1 MSKMIKSEELD
12 KLFDDGEENVLQY
25 FDLDNVRRP
34 GLEQQKV
41 SISLPSW
48 MIDSLDEEAKRIG
61 VTRQAIIKTWLD
73 EKLVDKQM
81 ASSV

>member
-41 SISLPSW
+41 SISLPGW

-73 EKLVDKQM
+73 EKLVDKRM